1 MADPT
6 NLSEIDLTP
15 IPGKIYF
22 NLEREWREEFIYFAL
37 IDRFHD
43 DQVRTPVLQPGRS
56 NGISAPNDFFGG
68 KIKGITN
75 HLDYI
80 AGTGLYRHLGVADLR
95 EQRPRLSRLRH

>member
-15 IPGKIYF
+15 IPGKTYF

-56 NGISAPNDFFGG
+56 NGISLQPVPFVSAKTALISVPEGNEHIRRDQVGDAISIYVSG
-68 KIKGITN
+68 S
-75 HLDYI
+75 DREP
-80 AGTGLYRHLGVADLR
+80 AG
-95 EQRPRLSRLRH
+95 